1 MGQPISVSGWRGRR
15 TPVRFQNRDACLDAL
30 VTDIHGRTSHKPLN
44 LVAGSAAE
52 GAAQSRLRAQPLRQ
66 PPELRHPSRILYPRF
81 ARAKQPARV
90 FEDRHTQQTWPATR
104 RPGAGPRRA
113 VPTLAGSAL
122 LVLVL
127 LEEFLARNLLLA
139 HGGQFEQEI
148 DHFLLEDGRPYR
160 CQRAGILLIELP
172 HFLLASGHLA
182 GALHDRAC

>member
-1 MGQPISVSGWRGRR
+1 MGQPISVSGWRGRG

-66 PPELRHPSRILYPRF
+66 PPERRHPSRILYPRF
-81 ARAKQPARV
+81 AQAKQPARV
-90 FEDRHTQQTWPATR
+90 FEDRHTQQTPR

-127 LEEFLARNLLLA
+127 LEEFLARNLLLDHTDAAWGDAAAKIDSAAA
-139 HGGQFEQEI
+139 HSV
-148 DHFLLEDGRPYR
+148 R
-160 CQRAGILLIELP
+160 RAPG
-172 HFLLASGHLA
+172 
-182 GALHDRAC
+182 